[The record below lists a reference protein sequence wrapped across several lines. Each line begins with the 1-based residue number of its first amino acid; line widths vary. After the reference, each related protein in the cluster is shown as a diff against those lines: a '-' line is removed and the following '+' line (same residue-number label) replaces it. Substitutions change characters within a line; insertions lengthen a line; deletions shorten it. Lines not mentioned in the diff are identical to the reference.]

1 MHLINILDQVRIAL
15 LRYSSVILFVNFS
28 IVGMRR

>member
-1 MHLINILDQVRIAL
+1 MHLISILDQIRIAL

-28 IVGMRR
+28 RVGMWS